1 MNTVLPL
8 LSQDSYTK
16 TCLKNKIMEKRF
28 VSRAGEK
35 LQFALEKFEISV
47 KDKICADLG
56 SSTGGFVECLLQH
69 GAQKVYAVEV
79 GYGTLA
85 WKLRQDPRVIVLEKT
100 NALHVELP
108 EQVDFVSIDVGWTPQ
123 KLIIRK
129 ALELVKQGGDIIS
142 LLKPHYEADRRW
154 LRRGK
159 LLEEYLDKTVE
170 KVKSELL
177 SLEIT
182 INEIIESPIIGTKG
196 GNKEYLIWIKK

>member
-1 MNTVLPL
+1 
-8 LSQDSYTK
+8 
-16 TCLKNKIMEKRF
+16 LKNKIMEKRF